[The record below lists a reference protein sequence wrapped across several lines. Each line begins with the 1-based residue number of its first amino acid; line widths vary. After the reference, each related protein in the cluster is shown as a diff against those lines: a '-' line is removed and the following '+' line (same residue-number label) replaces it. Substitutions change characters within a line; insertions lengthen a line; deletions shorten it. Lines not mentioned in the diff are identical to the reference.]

1 MKKHIYRIELREIDS
16 IFKDMVL
23 EAAMSNGGTHIPLTE
38 IASAAN
44 HLCRKYPATG
54 SRHTVNLIGDKVL
67 TINKVTENILVIT
80 EIEVL
85 ELIDEDAPTL
95 SRYGITD
102 ENNME
107 LLN

>member
-44 HLCRKYPATG
+44 DLCRKYPTTG

-67 TINKVTENILVIT
+67 TINKGTENILVIT

>member
-1 MKKHIYRIELREIDS
+1 MKKRIYRIELREIDS

-44 HLCRKYPATG
+44 HLCRKYPTTG
-54 SRHTVNLIGDKVL
+54 SCHTVNLIGDKVL
-67 TINKVTENILVIT
+67 TIDKGTENILVIT